1 MLPIAS
7 QGFDAATYIVGPE
20 EELPRRLECFT
31 FVTHAPA
38 DYFYYRHAPHPRS
51 CRGRRTYYNGFWPHQ
66 GRRIGYNRLR
76 YINCHHG

>member
-1 MLPIAS
+1 M

-38 DYFYYRHAPHPRS
+38 DYFYYRHAPYPTRDA
-51 CRGRRTYYNGFWPHQ
+51 
-66 GRRIGYNRLR
+66 I
-76 YINCHHG
+76 

>member
-1 MLPIAS
+1 MLRIAS

-38 DYFYYRHAPHPRS
+38 DYFYYRHAPYPTRD
-51 CRGRRTYYNGFWPHQ
+51 RAIQ
-66 GRRIGYNRLR
+66 
-76 YINCHHG
+76 